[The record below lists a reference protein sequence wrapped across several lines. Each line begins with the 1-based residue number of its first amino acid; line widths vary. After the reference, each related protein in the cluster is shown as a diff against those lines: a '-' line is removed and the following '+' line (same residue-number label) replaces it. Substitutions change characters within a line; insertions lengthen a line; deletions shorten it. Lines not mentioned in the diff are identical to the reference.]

1 MNYKNYA
8 IIGVNIDWYISNKET
23 STFD

>member
-8 IIGVNIDWYISNKET
+8 IIGENIDWYISNKE
-23 STFD
+23 SSAFD